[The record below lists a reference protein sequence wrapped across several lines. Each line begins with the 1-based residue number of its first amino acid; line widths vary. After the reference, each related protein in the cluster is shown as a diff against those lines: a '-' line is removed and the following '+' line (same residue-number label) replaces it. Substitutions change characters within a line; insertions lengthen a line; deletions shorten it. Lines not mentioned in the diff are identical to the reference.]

1 MARLEKTA
9 KSTKGRSVV
18 LLVFRSHAAPH
29 AARNSERQ
37 PASTSRQHA
46 SNESMNATSAPVVL
60 AAFED
65 PDEVSR
71 IRHQHRP
78 LCLRRAPRSEPAAA
92 SSPLAPAPSSAPA
105 RQPLALAPAP
115 SPAAARQPLSLSA
128 APTPKTPE
136 VVDEDAAR
144 GATTPP
150 GSMTPQM
157 QWLLRREE
165 SVATQDATPPS
176 VSASPAAARRR
187 QSPTEE
193 QVAEVSSRVTSF
205 ETSPRR
211 GRRAST

>member
-1 MARLEKTA
+1 
-9 KSTKGRSVV
+9 
-18 LLVFRSHAAPH
+18 
-29 AARNSERQ
+29 
-37 PASTSRQHA
+37 
-46 SNESMNATSAPVVL
+46 MNATSAPVVV
-60 AAFED
+60 AVFED
-65 PDEVSR
+65 PDEVVEFAISVG
-71 IRHQHRP
+71 
-78 LCLRRAPRSEPAAA
+78 LYVFVVLPRSEPAAA